1 MVTRYACA
9 TGHHCTRRFG
19 WDCHGLPVEY
29 EIDKSL
35 GITSKDDVLSM
46 GIDKYNE
53 ACRAIVMR
61 YSKARRCA
69 LRCAE
74 LLRRAVGLTHVLARA
89 AARRRSGSRR

>member
-1 MVTRYACA
+1 MTRYACA

-29 EIDKSL
+29 EIDKTL
-35 GITSKDDVLSM
+35 GIKSKDDVLAM

-61 YSKARRCA
+61 YSKARAPGGGR
-69 LRCAE
+69 
-74 LLRRAVGLTHVLARA
+74 ARA
-89 AARRRSGSRR
+89 F

>member
-1 MVTRYACA
+1 MLTLRTALARPQDVVTRYACA

-19 WDCHGLPVEY
+19 GDCHGLPVEY

-35 GITSKDDVLSM
+35 GITSKEDVLAM

-61 YSKARRCA
+61 YSKARAWR
-69 LRCAE
+69 
-74 LLRRAVGLTHVLARA
+74 
-89 AARRRSGSRR
+89 AARRSCSGARQR